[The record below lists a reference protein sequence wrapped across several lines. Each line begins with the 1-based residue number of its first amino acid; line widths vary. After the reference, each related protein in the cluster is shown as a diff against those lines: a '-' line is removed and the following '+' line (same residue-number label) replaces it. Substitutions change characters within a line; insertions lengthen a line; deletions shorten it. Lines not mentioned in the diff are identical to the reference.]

1 MVSWLT
7 VTAIRPYLDFV
18 FYPHS
23 PPYAIFVPLF
33 QTVFDLDAEYV

>member
-18 FYPHS
+18 LYPTRLLMQS
-23 PPYAIFVPLF
+23 LSLSFKQYLI
-33 QTVFDLDAEYV
+33 